1 MPKATYL
8 TYLSQGTAK
17 DIPAP
22 APKSQF
28 SSNTKRLDAVE
39 TPKPWGGSLM

>member
-1 MPKATYL
+1 MSKATYV

-22 APKSQF
+22 APKSHA
-28 SSNTKRLDAVE
+28 SSNTKRLNAVSN
-39 TPKPWGGSLM
+39 PGPQDWIQ